1 MMSASAKIPVIC
13 GPTGSGKTK
22 VALDI
27 AKKIPIE
34 IISADSGQMIRQLN
48 IGTAK
53 PSEKEQKQVRFHLV
67 DIINPGDNYSACQ
80 FIKDAEKAISGILS
94 RNKLPVIVGGTGLY
108 LKALAEGVFDLKSE
122 NPEVRAWL
130 EKEME
135 ELGPTAM
142 YNKLKNVDP
151 QEASKTH
158 LNNKVRVTRALE
170 IYYLTGIPKSE
181 LIKKKRLKKSRFE
194 YRYFCLMPARNEL
207 YELINARVD
216 KMLKNGL
223 LNEIKGLVEAGL
235 GELVQKMNVIGYNEL
250 LEHIIGNSELEKAVL
265 LTKQNSRRYAKR
277 QYTWFRHQ
285 IKGGYFSTALDL
297 KRAFLRDFAVFGKRN

>member
-1 MMSASAKIPVIC
+1 MNVSGKIPVIC

-22 VALDI
+22 AALEI

-34 IISADSGQMIRQLN
+34 IISADSGQLIRELN

-53 PSEKEQKQVRFHLV
+53 PTAAEQKLARFHLI
-67 DIINPGDNYSACQ
+67 DIIKPGDNYSAFQ
-80 FIKDAEKAISGILS
+80 FIKDAEKAIVQILS

-108 LKALAEGVFDLKSE
+108 LKALAEGVFDMESE

-130 EKEME
+130 EREME

-142 YNKLKNVDP
+142 YNKLKNIDP
-151 QEASKTH
+151 AEASKTH

-181 LIKKKRLKKSRFE
+181 LIKKKRPKKGKFE
-194 YRYFCLMPARNEL
+194 YQYYCLMPARSRL
-207 YELINARVD
+207 YETINSRVD
-216 KMLKNGL
+216 KMLKKGL
-223 LNEIKGLVEAGL
+223 LDELKGLVRAGK

-250 LEHIIGNSELEKAVL
+250 LEHIKGNLELEKAVL
-265 LTKQNSRRYAKR
+265 LIKQNSRRYAKR
-277 QYTWFRHQ
+277 QFTWFRHQ
-285 IKGGYFSTALDL
+285 TQGNYFPTPIEL
-297 KRAFLRDFAVFGKRN
+297 KRVFLREFAVFGKGK

>member
-1 MMSASAKIPVIC
+1 MSASAKIPVIC

-53 PSEKEQKQVRFHLV
+53 PTAKEQKQARFHLV
-67 DIINPGDNYSACQ
+67 DIINPGDNYSAFQ

-151 QEASKTH
+151 LEASKTH

-170 IYYLTGIPKSE
+170 IYYLTGVPKSE
-181 LIKKKRLKKSRFE
+181 LIKKKRPKKSRYE
-194 YRYFCLMPARNEL
+194 YRYYCLMPVRSKL

-216 KMLKNGL
+216 KMLKKGL
-223 LNEIKGLVEAGL
+223 LEEIKGLVGAGL

-250 LEHIIGNSELEKAVL
+250 LEHIRGNLEKEKAVL

-285 IKGGYFSTALDL
+285 IKGDYFSTGLDL
-297 KRAFLRDFAVFGKRN
+297 KRAFLRDFAVFGKRK